1 MPSPTVA
8 PSDRVRISRAGCAY
22 VRGRSGECTGELR
35 REPHSDRSGED
46 CPAASSA
53 MVCCRLRNRFVLI
66 LLRHDQLFPLILR
79 SIAPRYVSKDGH
91 IGASWFSER
100 CEDRPETAQER

>member
-8 PSDRVRISRAGCAY
+8 PSDKVRISRAGCAY

-35 REPHSDRSGED
+35 GDRHSDRSGGD

-53 MVCCRLRNRFVLI
+53 MVSCCLRNRIVLI
-66 LLRHDQLFPLILR
+66 LLRHNQLFPLILR
-79 SIAPRYVSKDGH
+79 SIAPRCVSKDGL
-91 IGASWFSER
+91 IGASWF
-100 CEDRPETAQER
+100 ETAQERLLTMRD